1 MYQDLELEKDALE
14 VSVTI
19 MEGEKKYIEDNILEL
34 ETQKYVTNR

>member
-19 MEGEKKYIEDNILEL
+19 MEGEKKDIEDTILEL